1 MEGLKVLGYIPV
13 VDGKVKPSAKI
24 SESPKVIGSSKVKKS
39 SNGSKKRTQEQL
51 LNACVNVLN
60 QKFK

>member
-24 SESPKVIGSSKVKKS
+24 SESPKVIGSSEPKKS
-39 SNGSKKRTQEQL
+39 PRGSKKRSEQQL
-51 LNACVNVLN
+51 LEACVNVLN

>member
-13 VDGKVKPSAKI
+13 VDGKVKPSDKI
-24 SESPKVIGSSKVKKS
+24 SDSPKVIRSSKPRKS
-39 SNGSKKRTQEQL
+39 LSGSKKRTQEQL